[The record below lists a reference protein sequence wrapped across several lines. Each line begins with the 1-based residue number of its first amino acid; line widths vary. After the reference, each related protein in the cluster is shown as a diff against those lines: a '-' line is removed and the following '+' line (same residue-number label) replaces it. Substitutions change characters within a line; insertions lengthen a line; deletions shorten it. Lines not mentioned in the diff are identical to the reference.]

1 MELCDLTFSN
11 LHLRGRNI
19 VLIHKLETNIV
30 SGRVGMLNCATAEL
44 SMRRRYHR
52 RLFMQNIEKREETAM
67 MAAVCL
73 SASFPLSLPVNF
85 SQTIDGIALKSNL
98 RAADSFSAS
107 LFKFLWMK
115 SWPHGET
122 IIKDLCLFAPV
133 PMQNSTSHI

>member
-1 MELCDLTFSN
+1 M
-11 LHLRGRNI
+11 
-19 VLIHKLETNIV
+19 
-30 SGRVGMLNCATAEL
+30 NCATAEL

-67 MAAVCL
+67 MAAACPSVSL
-73 SASFPLSLPVNF
+73 LPPPSLPVNF

-115 SWPHGET
+115 SWT
-122 IIKDLCLFAPV
+122 AILKDLCLLAPV
-133 PMQNSTSHI
+133 PMQI

>member
-1 MELCDLTFSN
+1 MR
-11 LHLRGRNI
+11 HHR
-19 VLIHKLETNIV
+19 
-30 SGRVGMLNCATAEL
+30 
-44 SMRRRYHR
+44 RRRYHR

-115 SWPHGET
+115 SWT
-122 IIKDLCLFAPV
+122 AILKDLCLLAPV
-133 PMQNSTSHI
+133 PMQI